1 MSGQDDWARGIDVS
15 YANAHM
21 PNLVGRD
28 FVFVRACYG
37 TREDAR
43 WASHAAEV
51 RGAGAVLGAY
61 SFGIYGDGREQAD
74 AFLAIAGE
82 ADLLALDLE
91 KESGKA
97 RMTAAQARA
106 FIAEVKSAG
115 REIGLYHSDSSFPAL
130 GQDWNWVAR
139 WGTTPPD
146 RIWAFWQYRGSPL
159 DLDYFQGDRAALDRF
174 AARGGS
180 EMINA
185 TGNDL
190 QSRRIA
196 RITTDTPLLDTPGGT
211 RIATAKAGYG
221 YPFVGVAAA
230 HRAVLVETALPYPD
244 GVKRPTV
251 LYVAASAVALE
262 DVSPPTGTSNR
273 ATVTLQITGHAD
285 YVTEV

>member
-28 FVFVRACYG
+28 FVFVRASYG
-37 TREDAR
+37 TREDSR
-43 WASHAAEV
+43 WRSHAAEV
-51 RGAGAVLGAY
+51 RRAGAVLGAY
-61 SFGIYGDGREQAD
+61 AFGIYGDGREQAD

-91 KESGKA
+91 KESGKP

-106 FIAEVKSAG
+106 FIARVQSAG

-139 WGTTPPD
+139 WGAMPPD

-196 RITTDTPLLDTPGGT
+196 RITTDTPLLDTPGGK
-211 RIATAKAGYG
+211 RLATAKAGYG
-221 YPFVGVAAA
+221 YPFVGVVAS

-262 DVSPPTGTSNR
+262 DGPQPPTSNS